1 MFDFVALEYY
11 SSLYY
16 HYVFL
21 IMIILLFQSFITEI
35 NSQKNI
41 QLFSIIGYF
50 TFFLLIFYIGNRPIS
65 GKYFG
70 DTSTYASYYD
80 KIQHGINLPIKS
92 DFLFKYYMKFSSTF
106 LDVKNFF
113 LLTAFLYIIPLYIFS
128 KKYFKKYWFYVFI
141 MFIGSFSFWGAGT
154 NGIRNS
160 LATSIFILAL
170 CFYDKKILMYAVMAV
185 AFGIHNSL
193 IIPIVAFIISLFIKN
208 PKWFFIIWLVSIP
221 LSLFGGNFWQTIFAN
236 LFQDDR
242 IGYLTKNADEKVF
255 QNTGFRWDFVLYSAS
270 AVFAGYYYVIKK
282 NVKDIFYNHL
292 LGTYIIANAF
302 WILVIRANYS
312 NRFAYLSWFLM
323 AIIIGYPMLKY
334 KLWNDQ
340 HKSVGIIVFLYYLFT
355 YFMFLYKN

>member
-1 MFDFVALEYY
+1 MIPVEYY
-11 SSLYY
+11 SFIYY
-16 HYVFL
+16 H
-21 IMIILLFQSFITEI
+21 IILLVSILILFNSNILSI
-35 NSQKNI
+35 NNASNLKMINI
-41 QLFSIIGYF
+41 AGYS
-50 TFFLLIFYIGNRPIS
+50 LLIFCIFYIGYRPINKIFVDMEGYATIYHLIS
-65 GKYFG
+65 KNYKLYYKDVVFNNYMLI
-70 DTSTYASYYD
+70 TSR
-80 KIQHGINLPIKS
+80 
-92 DFLFKYYMKFSSTF
+92 F

-270 AVFAGYYYVIKK
+270 AVFAGYYYIIKK
-282 NVKDIFYNHL
+282 NVKDVFYNHL